1 MNGVSVEYQQRVRA
15 ELDAIESEHGVRVLY
30 ACESGSR
37 AWGFASPD
45 SDYDARFVYV
55 HPRDWYLSIE
65 PGRDVIELPIDDEL
79 DVSGWDLRKAL
90 GLLRAGNAT
99 AIEWLD
105 SPVVYREADGFADA
119 MRALCAMSFRRDRSF
134 HHYLAL
140 SMKHLDEALRG
151 DEVRLKKF
159 LYSLRATLAAAW
171 SLDRDNPPPMQL
183 AALAESGAPDP
194 TVRALIDELV
204 AAKAGLDESAR
215 YCVPDALVDFV
226 RAEHERLDA
235 ADVPKTPPGPV
246 EPFDQAFR
254 DWVGA

>member
-1 MNGVSVEYQQRVRA
+1 MNGVSEEYQQRVRA

-119 MRALCAMSFRRDRSF
+119 MRALCASSFRRDRSF

-140 SMKHLDEALRG
+140 SQKHLDEALRG
-151 DEVRLKKF
+151 DDVRLKKF

-171 SLDRDNPPPMQL
+171 SLDRDDPPPMTL
-183 AALAESGAPDP
+183 AALADAGAPGA
-194 TVRALIDELV
+194 TVRGLINDLV
-204 AAKAGLDESAR
+204 DAKAGLDESAR
-215 YCVPDALVDFV
+215 YRVPQALVDFV
-226 RAEHERLDA
+226 RAEQERLDA

-246 EPFDQAFR
+246 EPFDAAFR
-254 DWVGA
+254 AWAG